1 MNLNPQQI
9 DGLLRMASSRLGV
22 APEELRRQ
30 LESGDIQRM
39 AQKLTPQQQQQMT
52 GLLRDPQAAAQLAQ
66 SPQVRQLL
74 EQLRKGR

>member
-39 AQKLTPQQQQQMT
+39 AQKLTPQQQQQMA
-52 GLLRDPQAAAQLAQ
+52 GLLRDPQAAAQ